1 MTPAQLAEIVEY
13 TRSFRAAAEPLDVI
27 VEGQTPGADAERDRA
42 LVEAYRHVGVTWWIE
57 KLGWFR
63 GPLAA
68 MRARIEA
75 GPPADRSA
83 A

>member
-1 MTPAQLAEIVEY
+1 MTPEQLAEIVAF
-13 TRSFRAAAEPLDVI
+13 TPRIASSDAPFDVVDRGPDRRARSRPAEL
-27 VEGQTPGADAERDRA
+27 ELAERYR
-42 LVEAYRHVGVTWWIE
+42 EAGLTWWIE

-75 GPPADRSA
+75 GPPRP
-83 A
+83 